1 MELDP
6 DSPIALDAASCA
18 RSMVLAKL
26 EDDSDFLNFAA
37 GMMFAHGPRI
47 FKGEDG
53 TSPEDLDDRVAWLRS
68 LVASLAHIAGVALVS
83 ASTDDLGFDKEHA
96 RRYLEELGA
105 LGITF

>member
-1 MELDP
+1 MCQIHGLGE
-6 DSPIALDAASCA
+6 A
-18 RSMVLAKL
+18 RN
-26 EDDSDFLNFAA
+26 DSDFVNFIA

-53 TSPEDLDDRVAWLRS
+53 TSPEDLDDRVTWLRS

-96 RRYLEELGA
+96 LRYLEELGA